1 MMSRAAALLLPL
13 AVVLLLLPACEED
26 PAPVVPPTIR
36 ITQPADSA
44 LLQGTVVRIMTE
56 TSSQCGCDARV
67 EFYIDGV
74 HVYSHYQPF
83 YFFDWDIRGLE
94 GEHVVRTRF
103 VVRETEEANDSIR
116 VFIEK

>member
-1 MMSRAAALLLPL
+1 MISRAAAMLLPL
-13 AVVLLLLPACEED
+13 AVVLLILVACEED
-26 PAPVVPPTIR
+26 PAPVLPPAIS

-44 LLQGTVVRIMTE
+44 VLHGTVVRILTE

-67 EFYIDGV
+67 EFFIDGV

-83 YFFDWDIRGLE
+83 YYFDWDIRGLE
-94 GEHVVRTRF
+94 GEHVIRTRF
-103 VVRETEEANDSIR
+103 VVRETQEANDSIR